1 METTARHSAP
11 QRATARHSAP
21 QKTGAKKAMKTG
33 ARAMIGGNLR
43 KKSAGSTQIKPKDVI
58 DVDEQLKFS
67 ELVESMQHK
76 PQELACNGT
85 QLDEDTAMVL
95 EDAVDDDL
103 PKNNAGSM
111 QIKPKLKLKFS
122 ELVESM
128 QHKPQELACNETQL
142 DEDTATELEDA
153 VDDDLPKK
161 NAESAELKPKKVD
174 LTKKIAASTQLKPE
188 DVKSVLSALHTVA
201 YRHLKR
207 QTRFLMPGV
216 HLEAR
221 KMRQEHGCCVI
232 TGNFKVVMASLK
244 D

>member
-1 METTARHSAP
+1 
-11 QRATARHSAP
+11 
-21 QKTGAKKAMKTG
+21 MKTG

-58 DVDEQLKFS
+58 DVDEFDEQLTKIAEPMQIKPKLRFS

-103 PKNNAGSM
+103 PKNNAESM

-201 YRHLKR
+201 YGHLKR

-232 TGNFKVVMASLK
+232 TGSFKVVMASLK

>member
-1 METTARHSAP
+1 MET
-11 QRATARHSAP
+11 TARHSAP
-21 QKTGAKKAMKTG
+21 QKTGAEKAMKTG

-58 DVDEQLKFS
+58 DVDEQLTKIA
-67 ELVESMQHK
+67 E
-76 PQELACNGT
+76 P
-85 QLDEDTAMVL
+85 
-95 EDAVDDDL
+95 
-103 PKNNAGSM
+103 M
-111 QIKPKLKLKFS
+111 QIKPKLRFS

-207 QTRFLMPGV
+207 QTKFLMPGV